1 MDNGKSRGRKKIVFQ
16 MLVMVCILAIA
27 GYFMQA
33 KMMEFL
39 NRTLEES
46 FARQAADM
54 AIAAEERFDRELEKR
69 IAGSRKRDVV
79 DVTYVTDHSGGKKN
93 EQ

>member
-33 KMMEFL
+33 KMMEFGRWRSL
-39 NRTLEES
+39 LPVRL
-46 FARQAADM
+46 
-54 AIAAEERFDRELEKR
+54 R
-69 IAGSRKRDVV
+69 IWPVRRKNGL
-79 DVTYVTDHSGGKKN
+79 TGN
-93 EQ
+93 